1 MLRNH
6 HLLGQVHQLRW
17 IATGAVSMVEQLKS
31 VCINFDHDARKS
43 ARHSSALCNHV
54 KSSRSP
60 LLLQELLSES
70 HKINVFGVR
79 ELKTL
84 KVVLTEEIDGLG
96 RAGQVVGVA
105 PGYARN
111 KLIPHHLALPALDK
125 YVTLVNNQLKFAR
138 PHLLVQKEDVKSTD
152 AISEEEKL
160 EEIVA
165 ALRRL
170 DTGKVVL
177 KRHVSSLNNLQQV
190 VTKEDIIFEVK
201 RQMGVELA
209 ASSVLLPADL
219 TILGEFEVLLRF
231 PRDLMMPGGKDKL
244 HLKVRIRRK

>member
-1 MLRNH
+1 
-6 HLLGQVHQLRW
+6 
-17 IATGAVSMVEQLKS
+17 MVQS
-31 VCINFDHDARKS
+31 V
-43 ARHSSALCNHV
+43 
-54 KSSRSP
+54 
-60 LLLQELLSES
+60 ELLSES

-138 PHLLVQKEDVKSTD
+138 PHLLVEKEDVKSTD

-170 DTGKVVL
+170 DTGKVV
-177 KRHVSSLNNLQQV
+177 
-190 VTKEDIIFEVK
+190 K

-209 ASSVLLPADL
+209 ASNVLLPADL

-231 PRDLMMPGGKDKL
+231 PRDLMIPGGKDKL
-244 HLKVRIRRK
+244 HLKVRIGRK